1 MRNFFINL
9 TDRSSRSLLLV
20 SVPLYLALFIFFDGL
35 GIKFDVS
42 QWFFSIS
49 GHAWALKHNLI
60 TESVLHDGFRAL
72 NIVIVA
78 GILIFYLSQ
87 SFKPLR
93 VTSLVRLSQFI
104 GALLLS
110 FIVVNLMKG
119 VTGMHCPWDLNMF
132 GGRFDYQ
139 PLWLAASQPEPG
151 RCFPAGHAS
160 IGYAWFSLFFYLRK
174 DFPVIARKALIGS
187 LLIGLLLGFAQQ
199 LRGAHFISDDI
210 TTAFICWVISA
221 LIFIGDKPNENR

>member
-9 TDRSSRSLLLV
+9 SDRSSRSLLLV
-20 SVPLYLALFIFFDGL
+20 SVPLYLALFIFFEGL

-42 QWFFSIS
+42 QWLFSIS
-49 GHAWALKHNLI
+49 GHAWALKHTLI

-87 SFKPLR
+87 WFKPLR

-119 VTGMHCPWDLNMF
+119 VIGMHCPWDLNMF

-160 IGYAWFSLFFYLRK
+160 IGYAWFSLFFLPTQRLPRYRPQSPNR
-174 DFPVIARKALIGS
+174 FTTHWFITWFCAAVARRTFHFRRYHHGFY
-187 LLIGLLLGFAQQ
+187 LLGYQC
-199 LRGAHFISDDI
+199 IDI
-210 TTAFICWVISA
+210 YW
-221 LIFIGDKPNENR
+221 R